1 MRAPRDF
8 RLPLVD
14 LTFSPK
20 NKQSLIL
27 STEPPVEKPV
37 EKKGLA
43 SVILGRA
50 SVCLAAGCCW
60 P

>member
-27 STEPPVEKPV
+27 ST
-37 EKKGLA
+37 
-43 SVILGRA
+43 
-50 SVCLAAGCCW
+50 AAGGGTKPLGIGHNGARLGVFGRW
-60 P
+60 PLLAVA